1 MEWKKSPP
9 IFSMETETVPD
20 LANAA
25 LLCNKPALMNRLDY
39 MANFFFREAPPT
51 IQLLLAGL
59 MRDPYLRRANA
70 KPAAYVEFFVKRIP
84 WDRLGTYPPAVPSTE
99 NLVPRPGQV
108 FLSL

>member
-39 MANFFFREAPPT
+39 MAETKFMEAPPT
-51 IQLLLAGL
+51 IQ
-59 MRDPYLRRANA
+59 
-70 KPAAYVEFFVKRIP
+70 
-84 WDRLGTYPPAVPSTE
+84 
-99 NLVPRPGQV
+99 
-108 FLSL
+108 